1 MLIPQ
6 ITAIPGVTAVAGQLV
21 TFVATDN
28 DDRVIAV
35 GWPEDSFYWPNVP
48 LQEGRLPHKGERRFA
63 LLGNEIARALQKR
76 VGDSVTLL
84 GEQFFILGITHYA
97 SLINR
102 NEVIVDLADL
112 QDLTF
117 RPGAVTFLSIKL
129 DHPRDAEEAA
139 RIFKR
144 IESIGQL
151 SVSSSEDV
159 LRNDSLLGLLSAI
172 STSMASVALLMG
184 VLMVLNT
191 LLMAVLE
198 RTREIGI
205 LSAIGW
211 SKKRIMLALVIEGFI
226 LSGAR

>member
-1 MLIPQ
+1 M
-6 ITAIPGVTAVAGQLV
+6 
-21 TFVATDN
+21 
-28 DDRVIAV
+28 
-35 GWPEDSFYWPNVP
+35 
-48 LQEGRLPHKGERRFA
+48 
-63 LLGNEIARALQKR
+63 
-76 VGDSVTLL
+76 GDSVTLL

-226 LSGAR
+226 LSGLGSALGVLVGIGGSSLLSSIPAIGRYVAVRPTPSLIVATALAAIGLGIVASLYPAWIATRQSPAEALERA